1 MRLLQESPVEFL
13 EPLSKPPESIYVTE
27 VKGPYGS
34 VVIGGS
40 DKGVM
45 LARLCVS
52 IGQFSRD
59 IHEEWGTHSIIDD
72 VPLKRTIE
80 GFKAYFEGVPGSIEA
95 TVQPL
100 MTTPFILKVHQYLTR
115 IPYGQTLTYGDIAA
129 SIGNPRASR
138 AVGGACGRN
147 RVLIIVPCHR
157 VVARNGIGGF
167 GRGNFVAGLKLK
179 RSLIEHEGI
188 KW

>member
-72 VPLKRTIE
+72 VPLKRTTE
-80 GFKAYFEGVPGSIEA
+80 SLKAYFDGVPGPIEA

-100 MTTPFILKVHQYLTR
+100 MTTPFIVKVHQYLTR
-115 IPYGQTLTYGDIAA
+115 IPYGQTFTYGDIAA
-129 SIGNPRASR
+129 SIGNPHAAR

-157 VVARNGIGGF
+157 VVGSNGIGGF
-167 GRGNFVAGLKLK
+167 GRGDFGAGLELK
-179 RSLIEHEGI
+179 KCLLEHEGI
-188 KW
+188 KL